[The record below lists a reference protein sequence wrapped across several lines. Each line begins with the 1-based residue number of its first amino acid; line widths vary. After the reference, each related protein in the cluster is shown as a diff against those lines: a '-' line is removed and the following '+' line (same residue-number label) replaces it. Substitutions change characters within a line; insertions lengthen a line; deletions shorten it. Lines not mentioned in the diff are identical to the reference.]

1 MTLIEELKSRDL
13 LGKILLE
20 DGLISEEQLEH
31 ALSRQDGML
40 EQSGHVRLG
49 QILLEERA
57 IDEAQLQRAL
67 SKQYDIPFVQK
78 IDRLDID
85 SALMNRLPID
95 FAKQHHFCPCYTSMD
110 ELVVAIHDPLKVH
123 LMDDLRQLMGYKIK
137 PVLTTMSEI
146 ELAINECYGS
156 QKVLTSQVITELE
169 EADYTISIEDLGG
182 AEDLLDM
189 ANKAPV
195 IRFVNSIIYHAVN
208 DGASDIHIEPYEKE
222 IKIRYRIDGVLY
234 DTPSPPK
241 VVQRAIASR
250 IKIMAGL
257 DIAETR
263 LPQDGRLKISLGE
276 KVVDLRISVLPTSFG
291 ERIVMRLLDTRAEL
305 LSVEKVGFP
314 PVIRK
319 SFENQYRRPNGILL
333 VTGPTGSGKSTTLYS
348 VLNTIKSREKNII
361 TIEDPVEIQL
371 EGVSQIQVKPKIDFT
386 FAAGLRSVLRQDP
399 DIVMVG
405 EIRDRET
412 AEIAVQGSQTGHLVL
427 STLHTNDTSGA
438 ITRLLEMGIEPYLI
452 SSSLIGVLAQRLV
465 RVNCQNCLT
474 DYEPEIFALEAL
486 GLDTTKSYRK
496 GKGCMRCNHIG
507 YRGRRGIFEFLE
519 VDDDIQTMIGRR
531 ASSAEIRKNY
541 FLDRKRGDLLRQDGI
556 NRVMEGITTVSE
568 VLRVA

>member
-1 MTLIEELKSRDL
+1 MMDLFGGRDL
-13 LGKILLE
+13 I
-20 DGLISEEQLEH
+20 
-31 ALSRQDGML
+31 
-40 EQSGHVRLG
+40 G
-49 QILLEERA
+49 QILLEKGY
-57 IDEAQLQRAL
+57 IDDQQLQLAL
-67 SKQYDIPFVQK
+67 DKQDSEDGSRRLGEILIQDQIINEDQLLEGLSEQYDIPYVKK
-78 IDRLDID
+78 IDRLDND
-85 SALMNRLPID
+85 ASMMGKLPID
-95 FAKQHHFCPCYTSMD
+95 FAKQHQFCPCYTSTD
-110 ELVVAIHDPLKVH
+110 ELIVAINDPLKVH
-123 LMDDLRQLMGYKIK
+123 LLDDLRQLLGLTIK
-137 PVLTTMSEI
+137 PVLTSQEEI

-156 QKVLTSQVITELE
+156 QKDLTSQVIKDLE
-169 EADYTISIEDLGG
+169 EADYTINLEDLEG

-208 DGASDIHIEPYEKE
+208 DGASDIHIEPYEKD

-250 IKIMAGL
+250 IKIMASL

-276 KVVDLRISVLPTSFG
+276 KVVDLRISVLPTSHG
-291 ERIVMRLLDTRAEL
+291 ERIVMRLLDTRADL
-305 LSVEKVGFP
+305 LDVTNIGFP
-314 PVIRK
+314 EDIDRAFQK
-319 SFENQYRRPNGILL
+319 QYTRPNGILL

-361 TIEDPVEIQL
+361 TIEDPVEIQI
-371 EGVSQIQVKPKIDFT
+371 EGISQIQVKPKIDFT
-386 FAAGLRSVLRQDP
+386 FATGLRSILRQDP

-427 STLHTNDTSGA
+427 STLHTNDTAGS
-438 ITRLLEMGIEPYLI
+438 ITRLLDMGVEPYLI

-465 RVNCQNCLT
+465 RLNCNYCKIEYSPDVVGLQT
-474 DYEPEIFALEAL
+474 L
-486 GLDTTKSYRK
+486 GLSEEDIYFR

-507 YRGRRGIFEFLE
+507 YKGRRGIFEFLE
-519 VDDDIQTMIGRR
+519 IDEEVQNLIGQR
-531 ASSAEIRKNY
+531 ASSAEIRRNY
-541 FLDRKRGDLLRQDGI
+541 FIKRKAGFLLRDDGI
-556 NRVMEGITTVSE
+556 RRIKEGITTVAE